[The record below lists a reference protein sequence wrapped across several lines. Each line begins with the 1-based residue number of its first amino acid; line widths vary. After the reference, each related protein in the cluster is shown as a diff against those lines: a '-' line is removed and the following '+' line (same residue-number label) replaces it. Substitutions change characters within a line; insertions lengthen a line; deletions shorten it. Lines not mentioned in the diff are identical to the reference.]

1 MSNPNGSA
9 GGSSANLGEGVR
21 IAWAAIRANKVR
33 ASLTILGVA
42 IGVAVVVT
50 MAALITGIRSSVLDA
65 FESAGPEN
73 VIVTRFDMTNVRIVS
88 DGSGRPPW
96 WDKPKITPL
105 EAERIGRLPAV
116 REAIVD
122 FDMNLSI
129 SFEGRRVTGIQASG
143 NSSGWSSYTL
153 GEFSAGR
160 NFIQA
165 EVDQARAVLVISRA
179 LAEELFGS
187 LDPIGKRVRVSSG
200 RRGVNELFTVVGVF
214 DVGDNIFSDVVQH
227 FAIVPYTA
235 ALKRLKADDMF
246 FQVLV
251 VPEAGVPTAEV
262 QDQIIGLLRTLRGLG
277 PKEENNFAILRSDQ
291 LVDMFNQLTGVF
303 FIVMLALSSVGL
315 MVGGVGVIGIM
326 LISVTERTR
335 EIGIR
340 KAVGATR
347 REILWQFLVE
357 AGVLTLLGGAI
368 GLILGAPWLPRRWR
382 LPPRFRPPFLS
393 GPCWRPW
400 AWRSSPGC
408 SSACSRPCV
417 PPNWTLWTLCGTSD
431 DAPPIVSQAR

>member
-1 MSNPNGSA
+1 MSNPNGAPNGAPSGTFA
-9 GGSSANLGEGVR
+9 TLDEGVR
-21 IAWAAIRANKVR
+21 IALAAIRANKVR

-65 FESAGPEN
+65 FESSGPEN
-73 VIVTRFDMTNVRIVS
+73 LIITRFDMTNVRIVT

-96 WDKPKITPL
+96 WNKPKITPL
-105 EAERIGRLPAV
+105 EAERIERLPAV

-122 FDMNLSI
+122 FDMGLSI
-129 SFEGRRVTGIQASG
+129 SFEGRRVRGVSASG
-143 NSSGWSSYTL
+143 NSVGWSSYTL
-153 GEFSAGR
+153 GDFSAGR
-160 NFIQA
+160 NFIPA
-165 EVDQARAVLVISRA
+165 EVDQARGVLVISVG
-179 LAEELFGS
+179 LAEELFGP
-187 LDPIGKRVRVSSG
+187 LDPVGKRVRVSSG

-214 DVGDNIFSDVVQH
+214 DIGDNIFSDVIQH

-251 VPEAGVPTAEV
+251 VPEEAVPTEEV
-262 QDQIIGLLRTLRGLG
+262 EDQIISLLRTLRGLG
-277 PKEENNFAILRSDQ
+277 PQEENSFAILRSDQ
-291 LVDMFNQLTGVF
+291 LVDMFNQLTSMF

-335 EIGIR
+335 EIGVR

-357 AGVLTLLGGAI
+357 AGVLTLLGGAAGLLI
-368 GLILGAPWLPRRWR
+368 GGLTAEAVEAATPIPASIPLWSVLTALAMALLTGMLFGLLPAMRASK
-382 LPPRFRPPFLS
+382 LEP
-393 GPCWRPW
+393 
-400 AWRSSPGC
+400 
-408 SSACSRPCV
+408 V
-417 PPNWTLWTLCGTSD
+417 
-431 DAPPIVSQAR
+431 DALRHE

>member
-1 MSNPNGSA
+1 MSEPNGGSA
-9 GGSSANLGEGVR
+9 GTFTKLNEGIR
-21 IAWAAIRANKVR
+21 IALTAIGANKIRAG
-33 ASLTILGVA
+33 LTILGVA

-50 MAALITGIRSSVLDA
+50 MASLITGIRSSVLEA

-73 VIVTRFDMTNVRIVS
+73 VIVTRFDMTDVRIVS

-105 EAERIGRLPAV
+105 EAERIERLPAV

-129 SFEGRRVTGIQASG
+129 SFEGRGVTGVQASG
-143 NSSGWSSYTL
+143 NSAGWTGYTI

-160 NFIQA
+160 NFIPA
-165 EVDQARAVLVISRA
+165 EVDQARAVLVISQP
-179 LAEELFGS
+179 LAEELFGA

-200 RRGVNELFTVVGVF
+200 QPGVNELFTVVGVF
-214 DVGDNIFSDVVQH
+214 DTGENVFSDVVEH
-227 FAIVPYTA
+227 FAVVPYTA
-235 ALKRLKADDMF
+235 ALKRLKANDMF

-251 VPEAGVPTAEV
+251 VPEEGVATEEL
-262 QDQIIGLLRTLRGLG
+262 QDQIISLLRTMRGLG
-277 PKEENNFAILRSDQ
+277 PKAENNFAILRSDQ
-291 LVDMFNQLTGVF
+291 LVDMFNQLTAVF

-335 EIGIR
+335 EIGVR

-357 AGVLTLLGGAI
+357 ASVLTLMGGAG
-368 GLILGAPWLPRRWR
+368 GLLLGALAAKGVEAATPIPASIPFWSVLAALGTAILTGMLFGLLPAMRASR
-382 LPPRFRPPFLS
+382 LEP
-393 GPCWRPW
+393 
-400 AWRSSPGC
+400 
-408 SSACSRPCV
+408 V
-417 PPNWTLWTLCGTSD
+417 
-431 DAPPIVSQAR
+431 DALRYE

>member
-1 MSNPNGSA
+1 MSNPNGA
-9 GGSSANLGEGVR
+9 PGGPLATLDEGVR
-21 IAWAAIRANKVR
+21 IALSAIRANKVR

-73 VIVTRFDMTNVRIVS
+73 LIVTRFDMTNVRIVT

-96 WDKPKITPL
+96 WNKPKITPL

-122 FDMNLSI
+122 FDMSLSI
-129 SFEGRRVTGIQASG
+129 SFEGRRVTGVQASG
-143 NSSGWSSYTL
+143 NSAGWTGYTM
-153 GEFSAGR
+153 GDFSAGR
-160 NFIQA
+160 NFLPT
-165 EVDQARAVLVISRA
+165 EVDQARAVLVISRP

-187 LDPIGKRVRVSSG
+187 LDPIGKRVRVSLG
-200 RRGVNELFTVVGVF
+200 RQGVNELFRVVGVF
-214 DVGDNIFSDVVQH
+214 DIGENVFSDVIQH
-227 FAIVPYTA
+227 FAVLPFTA
-235 ALKRLKADDMF
+235 GLKRLKANDMF

-251 VPEAGVPTAEV
+251 VPEEGVAIAEV

-277 PKEENNFAILRSDQ
+277 PKDENNFAILRSDQ
-291 LVDMFNQLTGVF
+291 LIEMFNQLTGVF

-335 EIGIR
+335 EIGVR

-357 AGVLTLLGGAI
+357 AGVLTLLGGATGMLI
-368 GLILGAPWLPRRWR
+368 GALAAEGVEWATPIPASIPLWSVLAALAMAVLTGMLFGLLPAMRASR
-382 LPPRFRPPFLS
+382 LEP
-393 GPCWRPW
+393 
-400 AWRSSPGC
+400 
-408 SSACSRPCV
+408 V
-417 PPNWTLWTLCGTSD
+417 
-431 DAPPIVSQAR
+431 DALRHE

>member
-1 MSNPNGSA
+1 M
-9 GGSSANLGEGVR
+9 LDEGIR
-21 IAWAAIRANKVR
+21 IALSALRANKVR

-50 MAALITGIRSSVLDA
+50 MAALITGIRSSVLEA

-73 VIVTRFDMTNVRIVS
+73 LVVTRFDMTNVRIVS

-96 WDKPKITPL
+96 WNKPRITPL
-105 EAERIGRLPAV
+105 EAERIGRLPSVKEAV
-116 REAIVD
+116 VD
-122 FDMNLSI
+122 FDLNLSI
-129 SFEGRRVTGIQASG
+129 SFEGRRVTGVQASG
-143 NSSGWSSYTL
+143 NSAGWTGYTL
-153 GEFSAGR
+153 GDFSAGR
-160 NFIQA
+160 NFIRTEVEQA
-165 EVDQARAVLVISRA
+165 KGVLVISGP

-214 DVGDNIFSDVVQH
+214 DVGENIFADVVRH
-227 FAIVPYTA
+227 FAVVPYTS
-235 ALKRLKADDMF
+235 ALKRLKANDMF

-251 VPEAGVPTAEV
+251 VPEEGVSTAVV
-262 QDQIIGLLRTLRGLG
+262 QDQIISLLRTLRGLG
-277 PKEENNFAILRSDQ
+277 PKDENNFAILRSQQ
-291 LVDMFNQLTGVF
+291 LVDLFNQLTGVF

-335 EIGIR
+335 EIGVR

-357 AGVLTLLGGAI
+357 AGVLTLLGGAAGMLVGALAAKGVESATPI
-368 GLILGAPWLPRRWR
+368 PASIPLWSVAAALTMALLTGMLFGLLPALRASR
-382 LPPRFRPPFLS
+382 LDP
-393 GPCWRPW
+393 
-400 AWRSSPGC
+400 
-408 SSACSRPCV
+408 V
-417 PPNWTLWTLCGTSD
+417 
-431 DAPPIVSQAR
+431 DALRYE

>member
-1 MSNPNGSA
+1 M
-9 GGSSANLGEGVR
+9 LDEGIR
-21 IAWAAIRANKVR
+21 IALTAIRTNKLR
-33 ASLTILGVA
+33 TSLTILGVG

-50 MAALITGIRSSVLDA
+50 MASLITGIRSSVLDA
-65 FESAGPEN
+65 FESAGQEN
-73 VIVTRFDMTNVRIVS
+73 LIVTRFDMTDVRIVM

-96 WDKPKITPL
+96 WNKPRITPL

-129 SFEGRRVTGIQASG
+129 SYAGRRVRGVQASG
-143 NSSGWSSYTL
+143 NSAGWTGYTM
-153 GEFSAGR
+153 GDFSAGR
-160 NFIQA
+160 NFIPA
-165 EVDQARAVLVISRA
+165 EVDQARGVIVISLG

-187 LDPIGKRVRVSSG
+187 LDPVGKRVRIASG

-214 DVGDNIFSDVVQH
+214 DVGDNIFADVVQH
-227 FAIVPYTA
+227 FAIVPFTA
-235 ALKRLKADDMF
+235 ALKRLKANDMF

-251 VPEAGVPTAEV
+251 VPEEGVSSATV
-262 QDQIIGLLRTLRGLG
+262 QDQIIGLMRTLRGLG
-277 PKEENNFAILRSDQ
+277 PKEENNFAILRSAQ

-335 EIGIR
+335 EIGVR

-347 REILWQFLVE
+347 RDILWQFLVE
-357 AGVLTLLGGAI
+357 AGVLTFLGGASGLLLGGLAAEAVEAATPI
-368 GLILGAPWLPRRWR
+368 PASIPLWSVLAALGMALLTGMLFGLLPAVRASR
-382 LPPRFRPPFLS
+382 LNP
-393 GPCWRPW
+393 
-400 AWRSSPGC
+400 
-408 SSACSRPCV
+408 V
-417 PPNWTLWTLCGTSD
+417 
-431 DAPPIVSQAR
+431 DALRYE

>member
-1 MSNPNGSA
+1 MSNPNGAPNGAPSGTFA
-9 GGSSANLGEGVR
+9 TLDEGVR
-21 IAWAAIRANKVR
+21 IALAAIRANKVR

-65 FESAGPEN
+65 FESSGPEN
-73 VIVTRFDMTNVRIVS
+73 LIITRFDMTNVRIVT

-96 WDKPKITPL
+96 WNKPKITPL
-105 EAERIGRLPAV
+105 EAERIERLPAV

-122 FDMNLSI
+122 FDMGLSI
-129 SFEGRRVTGIQASG
+129 SFEGRRVRGVSASG
-143 NSSGWSSYTL
+143 NSVGWSSYTL
-153 GEFSAGR
+153 GDFSAGR
-160 NFIQA
+160 NFIPA
-165 EVDQARAVLVISRA
+165 EVDQARGVLVISVG
-179 LAEELFGS
+179 LAEELFGP
-187 LDPIGKRVRVSSG
+187 LDPVGKRVRVSSG

-214 DVGDNIFSDVVQH
+214 DIGDNIFSDVIQH

-251 VPEAGVPTAEV
+251 VPEEAVPTEEV
-262 QDQIIGLLRTLRGLG
+262 EDQIISLLRTLRGLG
-277 PKEENNFAILRSDQ
+277 PQEENSFAILRSDQ
-291 LVDMFNQLTGVF
+291 LVDMFNQLTSMF
-303 FIVMLALSSVGL
+303 FIVKLALSSVGL

-335 EIGIR
+335 EIGVR

-357 AGVLTLLGGAI
+357 AGVLTLLGGAAGLLI
-368 GLILGAPWLPRRWR
+368 GGLTAEAVEAATPIPASIPLWSVLTALAMALLTGMLFGLLPAMRASK
-382 LPPRFRPPFLS
+382 LEP
-393 GPCWRPW
+393 
-400 AWRSSPGC
+400 
-408 SSACSRPCV
+408 V
-417 PPNWTLWTLCGTSD
+417 
-431 DAPPIVSQAR
+431 DALRHE

>member
-1 MSNPNGSA
+1 M
-9 GGSSANLGEGVR
+9 LDEGIR
-21 IAWAAIRANKVR
+21 IALSALRANKVR

-50 MAALITGIRSSVLDA
+50 MAALITGIRSSVLEA

-73 VIVTRFDMTNVRIVS
+73 LVVTRFDMTNVRIVS

-96 WDKPKITPL
+96 WNKPRITPL
-105 EAERIGRLPAV
+105 EAERIGRLPSVKEAV
-116 REAIVD
+116 VD
-122 FDMNLSI
+122 FDVNLSI
-129 SFEGRRVTGIQASG
+129 SFEGRRVTGVQASG
-143 NSSGWSSYTL
+143 NSAGWTGYTL
-153 GEFSAGR
+153 GDFSAGR
-160 NFIQA
+160 NFIRTEVEQA
-165 EVDQARAVLVISRA
+165 KGVLVISGP

-214 DVGDNIFSDVVQH
+214 DVGENIFADVVRH
-227 FAIVPYTA
+227 FAVVPYTS
-235 ALKRLKADDMF
+235 ALKRLKANDMF

-251 VPEAGVPTAEV
+251 VPEEGVSTAVV
-262 QDQIIGLLRTLRGLG
+262 QDQIISLLRTLRGLG
-277 PKEENNFAILRSDQ
+277 PKDENNFAILRSQQ
-291 LVDMFNQLTGVF
+291 LVDLFNQLTGVF

-335 EIGIR
+335 EIGVR

-357 AGVLTLLGGAI
+357 AGVLTLLGGAAGMLVGALAAKGVESATPI
-368 GLILGAPWLPRRWR
+368 PASIPLWSVAAALTMALLTGMLFGLLPALRASR
-382 LPPRFRPPFLS
+382 LDP
-393 GPCWRPW
+393 
-400 AWRSSPGC
+400 
-408 SSACSRPCV
+408 V
-417 PPNWTLWTLCGTSD
+417 
-431 DAPPIVSQAR
+431 DALRYE